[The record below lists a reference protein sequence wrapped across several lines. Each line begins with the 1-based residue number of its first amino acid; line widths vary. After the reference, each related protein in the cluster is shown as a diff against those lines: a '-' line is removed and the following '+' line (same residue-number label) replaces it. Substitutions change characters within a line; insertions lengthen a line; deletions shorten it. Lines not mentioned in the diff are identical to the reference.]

1 MKNIFIACSLFLA
14 MNSEAF
20 AVKLYLLSNHGNAG
34 DHNQL
39 LGIQRALSKLSP
51 EKIPFE
57 DLDTKQTTSS
67 EIKQKVED
75 DLQTQKVIVV
85 GSGEGGID
93 GIEALEALPQNPQLI
108 TCLTSHMFLDRYT
121 NLEKINFI
129 ALPIHDFTAMDK
141 ALGERLITTVGVAHN
156 RNAKTAE
163 KTYQEYK
170 SELPQADAY
179 LGVVLGGDA
188 PVPPPVKD
196 IKLFTTDD
204 AKRIATYVIQQ
215 AKATNACVLV
225 LNGPRT
231 GKHTPDKQEI
241 PTAHRNGHLDAVTAH
256 FKEILL
262 SQLPADKVKVFDF
275 QFNEKPPYNAFD
287 LALGAA
293 NATHSQIFI
302 PAEST
307 SMASEAID
315 TMPPN
320 SVILYENSA
329 MNEVHYAHMNSELNA
344 RRASILKDY
353 KEIITPVADTGE
365 AKSSASAVIAKKLW
379 EAINL

>member
-1 MKNIFIACSLFLA
+1 MKNIFIAFSLFLA
-14 MNSEAF
+14 MNSEVF

-39 LGIQRALSKLSP
+39 LGIQSALAELSP

-57 DLDTKQTTSS
+57 DLDTKQMASD
-67 EIKQKVED
+67 EIKQKVEK

-85 GSGEGGID
+85 GAGEGGID
-93 GIEALEALPQNPQLI
+93 GIEKLPQNPQLI

-121 NLEKINFI
+121 NLERVSFI
-129 ALPIHDFTAMDK
+129 ALPAHDFTATNK
-141 ALGERLITTVGVAHN
+141 KFGKRLITTVGVAHN
-156 RNAKTAE
+156 RNAKMADSTFQ
-163 KTYQEYK
+163 KYK

-188 PVPPPVKD
+188 PVPPPAKD
-196 IKLFTTDD
+196 MKLFTTND
-204 AKRIATYVIQQ
+204 AKRLANYVIQQ
-215 AKATNACVLV
+215 AKHTNACVLV

-231 GKHTPDKQEI
+231 GKHTPDKEEI
-241 PTAHRNGHLDAVTAH
+241 PTAHRDGHLDAVTAH
-256 FKEILL
+256 FKESLL

-293 NATHSQIFI
+293 RATHSQIFI

-315 TMPPN
+315 TMPQN
-320 SVILYENSA
+320 GVILYENTA

-344 RRASILKDY
+344 GRASILKDY
-353 KEIITPVADTGE
+353 KDVISPITDTSE
-365 AKSSASAVIAKKLW
+365 AKPSASAVIAKKLW
-379 EAINL
+379 EAVNP